1 MAVNNEQLICLSRG
15 CLRMGVE
22 VLEPRQRDLVIDPAS
37 RRDSNN
43 PVAR

>member
-1 MAVNNEQLICLSRG
+1 MS
-15 CLRMGVE
+15 VE
-22 VLEPRQRDLVIDPAS
+22 VLEPRQRDVVVSPAS